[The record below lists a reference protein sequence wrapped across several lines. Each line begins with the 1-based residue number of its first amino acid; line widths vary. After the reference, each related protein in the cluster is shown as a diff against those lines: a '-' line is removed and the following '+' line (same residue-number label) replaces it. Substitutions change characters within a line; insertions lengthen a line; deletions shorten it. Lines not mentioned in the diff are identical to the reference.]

1 MADIGPKI
9 EMKALRDNFATAK
22 QDDPRVRCSLAL
34 AFDHLSK
41 SLEEAKAFD
50 RMRHHGIVGRIS
62 EGFLAV
68 RQGFQVMA
76 NTREPILHP
85 IPILSLH
92 PTQMTV
98 GMREVKEKRKR
109 WRFCQGHHALQ
120 RIPVGGFSAP
130 KLVAQE
136 RGSQF
141 RKVPRKSA
149 GFGEE
154 QGRGLSA
161 GLVRTG
167 VRRLRMVKPAV
178 YPPA

>member
-1 MADIGPKI
+1 MSARSRFWPSFSNL
-9 EMKALRDNFATAK
+9 LR
-22 QDDPRVRCSLAL
+22 
-34 AFDHLSK
+34 HL
-41 SLEEAKAFD
+41 AKAFS
-50 RMRHHGIVGRIS
+50 RLCHHGIIEPIS
-62 EGFLAV
+62 EGFLPSG
-68 RQGFQVMA
+68 QGFQVMA

-167 VRRLRMVKPAV
+167 VRRLRMAKPAA
-178 YPPA
+178 YPPAQLTRRIPASDRPCRRER